1 MNAVRLTGAAFGCLA
16 LIAAGG
22 GCATTGTMDGIPVGP
37 QSSWGEIRGTPGLV
51 VNAPMIPFGARAV
64 SVTDVC
70 RSRDILRATAADG
83 TTLETPG
90 AGHRS
95 SYTIE
100 VGRIVGDGE
109 TSRFRP
115 LFVKPF
121 EVPAC
126 P

>member
-1 MNAVRLTGAAFGCLA
+1 LHSVRLAEVACGLVVLLVF
-16 LIAAGG
+16 GG
-22 GCATTGTMDGIPVGP
+22 GCATTGIGAGPTVGP
-37 QSSWGEIRGTPGLV
+37 QSSWDEIRSTPGLV

-64 SVTDVC
+64 AVSDVC
-70 RSRDILRATAADG
+70 RSGDRLRATAADG
-83 TTLETPG
+83 TKLETAG

-109 TSRFRP
+109 TSKFRA
-115 LFVKPF
+115 LFVKSF
-121 EVPAC
+121 EIPSC